1 MAKNKVEERDTTLE
15 KCTADVQLL
24 RVSGSFTKE
33 NGETIEYTKYL
44 VNVAGAD
51 LEITFD
57 KNVKS
62 LLDTFVPFEEVEE

>member
-1 MAKNKVEERDTTLE
+1 MAKETTNERLLE

-24 RVSGSFTKE
+24 RVSGKFT
-33 NGETIEYTKYL
+33 NDDGEVIEYTKYI

-51 LEITFD
+51 LDITFD

-62 LLDTFVPFEEVEE
+62 LLDTFVPFDEVEEQ